1 MVRDSNFGTSQRY
14 FSRLCLVFA
23 SIRKLR
29 ASYGADPSF
38 DKDPMITLFHSVCLG
53 DLISNSRPLVLC

>member
-14 FSRLCLVFA
+14 FSRLCFVSP
-23 SIRKLR
+23 SIRKLW
-29 ASYGADPSF
+29 ASYDADPPF
-38 DKDPMITLFHSVCLG
+38 DKDPMITLFHSVRLG

>member
-14 FSRLCLVFA
+14 FSRFCFVSALVG
-23 SIRKLR
+23 KLR
-29 ASYGADPSF
+29 ASYETDPSF
-38 DKDPMITLFHSVCLG
+38 DKDLMITLFHSVCLG

>member
-14 FSRLCLVFA
+14 FSRLCFVSA
-23 SIRKLR
+23 SIRKPS
-29 ASYGADPSF
+29 ASYDADPSF
-38 DKDPMITLFHSVCLG
+38 DKDPMITLFHSFWLG

>member
-14 FSRLCLVFA
+14 FSRLCFVSA
-23 SIRKLR
+23 SIRNPR
-29 ASYGADPSF
+29 ASYDADPSF
-38 DKDPMITLFHSVCLG
+38 DEHPMITLFHSVWLG

>member
-14 FSRLCLVFA
+14 FSRLCFVSA
-23 SIRKLR
+23 SIRKPR
-29 ASYGADPSF
+29 ASYDADTSF
-38 DKDPMITLFHSVCLG
+38 DKDPMITLFHYVWLG